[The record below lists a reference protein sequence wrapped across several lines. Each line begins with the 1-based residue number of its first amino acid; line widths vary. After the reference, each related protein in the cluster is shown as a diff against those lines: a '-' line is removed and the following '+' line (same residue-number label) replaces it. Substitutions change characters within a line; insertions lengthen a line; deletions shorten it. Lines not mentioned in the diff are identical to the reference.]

1 MGKLSVS
8 ILSADLAH
16 LADQVKLVEPYADAI
31 HVDVMDGHF
40 APPITFGGVLVRSL
54 RPCTPLVLHGH
65 LMVDAPESQFD
76 ELAQAGM
83 DIVSFHIEAVE
94 DPAPVIRKARD
105 AGMRVGMT
113 VSPPTPVEALFPYLE
128 ELDDVMVMSVYP
140 GWAGQRFMP
149 EALPE
154 AGGGPRRARPPGPQS
169 RRPDRRRREA
179 RERAALHRGRR
190 HRAHRGLGDL
200 PGRGPRGR
208 GPGAE
213 GDRGGEGLMP
223 ETILVVDDDPD
234 IARFVEVNLRS
245 AGYEVAVAADGEQAL
260 EMAMQ
265 LRPDLVLLDVMMPRI
280 DGFEVAQRLRRNP
293 QTANTSIIMLTAK
306 ALSTDKV
313 LGLTAG
319 ADDYIIKPFDPI
331 ELLARVKGTLRRAKE
346 MRNLSPL
353 TGLPGN
359 IRIQEEIERMVRER
373 RPFAVLYC
381 DLDNFKAYNDQKG
394 FVRGDRLIQ
403 ATARIIQDSV
413 VELAGSEGFV
423 GHVGGDDFV
432 AIVPPDVAEPIAKR
446 IVERFDAQVHRFYDP
461 EDVERGYVEVEDR
474 KGVLQRLPL
483 AAISV
488 GIATTAVRTFAHYGE
503 AVAVATEM
511 KQFAKR
517 QAGSSYAIDRRAG
530 T

>member
-1 MGKLSVS
+1 
-8 ILSADLAH
+8 
-16 LADQVKLVEPYADAI
+16 
-31 HVDVMDGHF
+31 
-40 APPITFGGVLVRSL
+40 
-54 RPCTPLVLHGH
+54 
-65 LMVDAPESQFD
+65 
-76 ELAQAGM
+76 
-83 DIVSFHIEAVE
+83 
-94 DPAPVIRKARD
+94 
-105 AGMRVGMT
+105 
-113 VSPPTPVEALFPYLE
+113 
-128 ELDDVMVMSVYP
+128 
-140 GWAGQRFMP
+140 
-149 EALPE
+149 
-154 AGGGPRRARPPGPQS
+154 
-169 RRPDRRRREA
+169 
-179 RERAALHRGRR
+179 
-190 HRAHRGLGDL
+190 
-200 PGRGPRGR
+200 
-208 GPGAE
+208 
-213 GDRGGEGLMP
+213 MP

-245 AGYEVAVAADGEQAL
+245 AGYDVSVASDGEEAL
-260 EMAMQ
+260 EKAAT

-359 IRIQEEIERMVRER
+359 IRIQEEIERMVRED
-373 RPFAVLYC
+373 RPFAVLYS

-403 ATARIIQDSV
+403 EAARVIQDAV
-413 VELAGSEGFV
+413 VEFAGSEGFV

-432 AIVPPDVAEPIAKR
+432 AVVPPEVAEEVAER
-446 IVERFDAQVHRFYDP
+446 VVERFDAEIAEFYDP
-461 EDVERGYVEVEDR
+461 EDIERGYVEVEDR
-474 KGVLQRLPL
+474 KGVMQRLPL
-483 AAISV
+483 VGIST
-488 GIATTAVRTFAHYGE
+488 GIATTNLRKFAHYGE

-517 QAGSSYAIDRRAG
+517 EAGSSYAVDRRKFE
-530 T
+530 